1 MFRKKGQAALEFL
14 TTYGWAFLVILVM
27 IGALSYFGVLNPD
40 AYIPEACNFGSVLS
54 CSGSYGIE
62 YNNADDAEESAIR
75 IDVTNMLNQPILISY
90 VGFKEKSQTNY
101 TEVTDETFWHT
112 IGDKINLN
120 ALGSQNSDQ
129 IVITHDET
137 LITDE
142 QVVALNPTAKKIY
155 KFKLVY
161 TLGTSSIINKVVE
174 GSITTTPY
182 INKVVEGSIPPPPHV
197 P

>member
-40 AYIPEACNFGSVLS
+40 SYIPEACNFGAVLS

-62 YNNADDAEESAIR
+62 YEDTNLAEESVIKV
-75 IDVTNMLNQPILISY
+75 DVTNMMNQPLSISY
-90 VGFKEKSQTNY
+90 IGIKEKSQSAWIN
-101 TEVTDETFWHT
+101 VTDEAVWATLST
-112 IGDKINLN
+112 GVEDITDD
-120 ALGSQNSDQ
+120 ALGTQNSDQ

-155 KFKLVY
+155 KFKIVY
-161 TLGTSSIINKVVE
+161 TLGTSSTINKVVE

-182 INKVVEGSIPPPPHV
+182 V